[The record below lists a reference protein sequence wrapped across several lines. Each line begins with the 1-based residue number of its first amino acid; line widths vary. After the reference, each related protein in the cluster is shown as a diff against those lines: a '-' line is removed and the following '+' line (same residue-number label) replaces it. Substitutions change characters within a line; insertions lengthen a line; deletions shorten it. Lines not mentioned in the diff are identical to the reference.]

1 MRHLLLDSR
10 LIEDPSITRNEVPT
24 NFNNAADIQVESGN
38 LQSNME
44 RDYLNQ
50 WDHPFE
56 YNCPN
61 GNYCFKLIVTENST
75 KKADGYL

>member
-1 MRHLLLDSR
+1 MRHLFLDSR

-50 WDHPFE
+50 
-56 YNCPN
+56 
-61 GNYCFKLIVTENST
+61 
-75 KKADGYL
+75 